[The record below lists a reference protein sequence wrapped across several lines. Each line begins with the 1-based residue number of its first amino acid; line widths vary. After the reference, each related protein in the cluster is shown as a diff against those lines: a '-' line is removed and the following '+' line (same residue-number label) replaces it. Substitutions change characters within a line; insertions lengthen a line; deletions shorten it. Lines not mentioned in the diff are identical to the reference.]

1 MVAESK
7 SPRRRFRL
15 TFSQR
20 VPLTIALVLSLSG
33 LVYTT
38 VAVNA
43 VTSSLTEQSEQE
55 VSNVNAAIS
64 ALVQTEYNDIVSYR
78 TQTLESRKQSLRDI
92 AAPIVASLDE
102 FAAAAQSG
110 ELTTAQ
116 AQARSLDM
124 VKSMRFGN
132 DDYFFVYDLD
142 LNAIGHPDDR
152 IQGRNLTDMQDA
164 DGRYLL
170 REARELVLTQGSGYL
185 DYRWERLQG
194 AVPSPKIGYLFLY
207 EPWDW
212 LVGTGVYVDDV
223 DAEVQKRL
231 TAVES
236 ELQQTF
242 ADLSFAGDGFFLIL
256 DRTGDVVASG
266 SPAVSAAAQTA
277 AGQEAIASI
286 LAAAPTEAGVELTAT
301 IQAPWNPDGD
311 GAWRIQTSTTGGDLD
326 WILVSAVNQEELAAP
341 ARALAIQM
349 ALIAVLVVLVG
360 LFIGVLLSRRITKPV
375 DAVARAA
382 TSLADGTFDPTTLDS
397 AARRTDELGDLARTF
412 RTMGIEIAARERR
425 LREQVQQLSV
435 QIDRTKVAAEVQEI
449 TESDYFQRLKS
460 RSREL
465 RDRDD

>member
-1 MVAESK
+1 MVAEPR

-33 LVYTT
+33 LVYTA

-43 VTSSLTEQSEQE
+43 VTSSLTDQSEQE

-78 TQTLESRKQSLRDI
+78 TQTLESRKQSLQDI

-185 DYRWERLQG
+185 DYRWERLEG

-360 LFIGVLLSRRITKPV
+360 LIIGVLLSRRITKPV

>member
-1 MVAESK
+1 MVAEPK

-78 TQTLESRKQSLRDI
+78 TQTLESRKQSLQDI

-360 LFIGVLLSRRITKPV
+360 LIIGVLLSRRITKPV

>member
-1 MVAESK
+1 
-7 SPRRRFRL
+7 L

-33 LVYTT
+33 LVYTA

-43 VTSSLTEQSEQE
+43 VTSSLTDQSEQE

-194 AVPSPKIGYLFLY
+194 TVPSPKIGYLFLY

>member
-1 MVAESK
+1 
-7 SPRRRFRL
+7 RFRL

-33 LVYTT
+33 LVYTA

-43 VTSSLTEQSEQE
+43 VTSSLTDQSEQE

-78 TQTLESRKQSLRDI
+78 TQTLESRKQSLQDI

-185 DYRWERLQG
+185 DYRWERLEG

-360 LFIGVLLSRRITKPV
+360 LIIGVLLSRRITKPV

>member
-1 MVAESK
+1 MVAEPR

-33 LVYTT
+33 LVYTA

-43 VTSSLTEQSEQE
+43 VTSSLTDQSEQE

-78 TQTLESRKQSLRDI
+78 TQTLESRKQSLQDI

-185 DYRWERLQG
+185 DYRWERLEG

-326 WILVSAVNQEELAAP
+326 WILVSAVNQEKLAAP

-360 LFIGVLLSRRITKPV
+360 LIIGVLLSRRITKPV

-412 RTMGIEIAARERR
+412 RTMGIEVAARERR

>member
-1 MVAESK
+1 MVAEPR

-33 LVYTT
+33 LVYTA

-43 VTSSLTEQSEQE
+43 VTSSLTDQSEQE

-78 TQTLESRKQSLRDI
+78 TQTLESRKQSLQDI

-185 DYRWERLQG
+185 DYRWERLEG

-326 WILVSAVNQEELAAP
+326 WILVSAVNQEKLAAP

-360 LFIGVLLSRRITKPV
+360 LIIGVLLSRRITKPV

>member
-1 MVAESK
+1 MVAEPR

-33 LVYTT
+33 LVYTA

-43 VTSSLTEQSEQE
+43 VTSSLTDQSEQE

-78 TQTLESRKQSLRDI
+78 TQTLESRKQSLQDI

-185 DYRWERLQG
+185 DYRWERLEG

-223 DAEVQKRL
+223 DTEVQKRL

-341 ARALAIQM
+341 ARALAVQM

-360 LFIGVLLSRRITKPV
+360 LIIGVLLSRRITKPV

>member
-1 MVAESK
+1 M
-7 SPRRRFRL
+7 
-15 TFSQR
+15 
-20 VPLTIALVLSLSG
+20 TIALVLSLSG
-33 LVYTT
+33 LVYTA

-43 VTSSLTEQSEQE
+43 VTSSLTDQSEQE

-185 DYRWERLQG
+185 DYRWERLEG

-326 WILVSAVNQEELAAP
+326 WILVSAVNQEKLAAP

-360 LFIGVLLSRRITKPV
+360 LIIGVLLSRRITKPV

>member
-1 MVAESK
+1 MVAEPK

-33 LVYTT
+33 LVYTA

-43 VTSSLTEQSEQE
+43 VSSSLTDQSEQE

-78 TQTLESRKQSLRDI
+78 TQTLESRKQSLQDI

-185 DYRWERLQG
+185 DYRWERLEG

-360 LFIGVLLSRRITKPV
+360 LIIGVLLSRRITKPV

>member
-1 MVAESK
+1 MVAEPR

-33 LVYTT
+33 LVYTA

-43 VTSSLTEQSEQE
+43 VTSSLTDQSEQE

-78 TQTLESRKQSLRDI
+78 TQTLESRKQSLQDI

-185 DYRWERLQG
+185 DYRWERLEG

-301 IQAPWNPDGD
+301 IQAPWNLDGD

-326 WILVSAVNQEELAAP
+326 WILVSAVNQEKLAAP

-360 LFIGVLLSRRITKPV
+360 LIIGVLLSRRITKPV

-412 RTMGIEIAARERR
+412 RTMGIEVAARERR

>member
-1 MVAESK
+1 
-7 SPRRRFRL
+7 
-15 TFSQR
+15 
-20 VPLTIALVLSLSG
+20 
-33 LVYTT
+33 

-43 VTSSLTEQSEQE
+43 VTSSLTDQSEQE

-78 TQTLESRKQSLRDI
+78 TQTLESRKQSLQDI

-185 DYRWERLQG
+185 DYRWERLEG

-341 ARALAIQM
+341 ARALAVQM

-360 LFIGVLLSRRITKPV
+360 LIIGVLLSRRITKPV

>member
-1 MVAESK
+1 MVAEPK

-43 VTSSLTEQSEQE
+43 VTSSLTDQSEQE

-64 ALVQTEYNDIVSYR
+64 ALVQIEYNDIASYR
-78 TQTLESRKQSLRDI
+78 TQALESRKQSLRDI

-116 AQARSLDM
+116 AQARSLDL

-185 DYRWERLQG
+185 DYRWERLEG

-435 QIDRTKVAAEVQEI
+435 RIDRTKVAAEVQEI

-465 RDRDD
+465 RDRND

>member
-1 MVAESK
+1 MVADPK
-7 SPRRRFRL
+7 SPGRRFRL

-20 VPLTIALVLSLSG
+20 VPLGIALVLSLSG
-33 LVYTT
+33 IVYTA

-43 VTSSLTEQSEQE
+43 VTTSLTDQSEQE
-55 VSNVNAAIS
+55 VSNVQAAIS
-64 ALVQTEYNDIVSYR
+64 ALVRIEYNDIVSYK
-78 TQTLESRKQSLRDI
+78 TEALEKRKQSLRDV
-92 AAPIVASLDE
+92 AAPIGASLDE
-102 FAAAAQSG
+102 FAAAAERG

-124 VKSMRFGN
+124 VKNVRFGN

-185 DYRWERLQG
+185 DYNWERLDG
-194 AVPSPKIGYLFLY
+194 ALPAPKIGYMFLY

-223 DAEVQKRL
+223 DAEVQQRL
-231 TAVES
+231 TAIQS

-242 ADLSFAGDGFFLIL
+242 ADLTFAGDGFFLIL
-256 DRTGDVVASG
+256 NRAGEVIASG
-266 SPAVSAAAQTA
+266 SPAVSVAAQTS

-286 LAAAPTEAGVELTAT
+286 LAAAPTEAGVELTTT

-311 GAWRIQTSTTGGDLD
+311 DAWRVQTSTTGGDLD
-326 WILVSAVNQEELAAP
+326 WILVSAVNQEQLAAP
-341 ARALAIQM
+341 ARGLAIGM

-360 LFIGVLLSRRITKPV
+360 LVLGVLLSRRITKPV
-375 DAVARAA
+375 DAIARAA
-382 TSLADGTFDPTTLDS
+382 TSLADGTFDPTALDT
-397 AARRTDELGDLARTF
+397 AAQRTDELGDLARTF
-412 RTMGIEIAARERR
+412 QTMGIEIVERERR
-425 LREQVQQLSV
+425 LHEQVQQLSV
-435 QIDRTKVAAEVQEI
+435 QIDRAKVAAEVQEI
-449 TESDYFQRLKS
+449 TESDYFQQLRS

>member
-1 MVAESK
+1 MVAEPK

-33 LVYTT
+33 LVYTA

-43 VTSSLTEQSEQE
+43 VTSSLTDQSEQE

-78 TQTLESRKQSLRDI
+78 TQTLESRKQSLQDI

-185 DYRWERLQG
+185 DYRWERLEG

-360 LFIGVLLSRRITKPV
+360 LIIGVLLSRRITKPV

>member
-1 MVAESK
+1 MVAEPK
-7 SPRRRFRL
+7 SPGRRFRL

-33 LVYTT
+33 LVYTA

-43 VTSSLTEQSEQE
+43 VTRSLTDQSEQE

-78 TQTLESRKQSLRDI
+78 TQALDTRKQGLQDI

-110 ELTTAQ
+110 ELTTEQ

-124 VKSMRFGN
+124 VKSVRFGN

-152 IQGRNLTDMQDA
+152 LQGRNLTDMQDA

-185 DYRWERLQG
+185 DYRWERLEG
-194 AVPSPKIGYLFLY
+194 ALPSPKIGYLFLY

-256 DRTGDVVASG
+256 DRAGDVVASG

-286 LAAAPTEAGVELTAT
+286 LAAAPTEAGVERTAT

-311 GAWRIQTSTTGGDLD
+311 GAWRTQTSTTGGDLD
-326 WILVSAVNQEELAAP
+326 WILVSAVNQQQLAAP

-360 LFIGVLLSRRITKPV
+360 LIIGVLLSRRITKPV

-382 TSLADGTFDPTTLDS
+382 ASLADGTFDPTTLDS

-412 RTMGIEIAARERR
+412 RTMGVEIAARERR

>member
-1 MVAESK
+1 MVAEPK

-33 LVYTT
+33 LVYTA

-43 VTSSLTEQSEQE
+43 VTSSLTDQSEQE

-78 TQTLESRKQSLRDI
+78 TQTLESRKQSLQDI

-185 DYRWERLQG
+185 DYRWERLEG

-207 EPWDW
+207 GPWDW

-360 LFIGVLLSRRITKPV
+360 LIIGVLLSRRITKPV

>member
-1 MVAESK
+1 MVAEPR

-33 LVYTT
+33 LVYTA

-43 VTSSLTEQSEQE
+43 VTSSLTDQSEQE

-78 TQTLESRKQSLRDI
+78 TQTLESRKQSLQDI

-185 DYRWERLQG
+185 DYRWERLEG

-301 IQAPWNPDGD
+301 IQAPWNLDGD

-326 WILVSAVNQEELAAP
+326 WILVSAVNQEKLAAP

-360 LFIGVLLSRRITKPV
+360 LIIGVLLSRRITKPV

>member
-1 MVAESK
+1 MVAEPK

-33 LVYTT
+33 LVYTA

-43 VTSSLTEQSEQE
+43 VTSSLTDQSEQE

-185 DYRWERLQG
+185 DYRWERLEG

-360 LFIGVLLSRRITKPV
+360 LIIGVLLSRRITKPV

>member
-1 MVAESK
+1 M
-7 SPRRRFRL
+7 
-15 TFSQR
+15 
-20 VPLTIALVLSLSG
+20 TIALVLSLSG
-33 LVYTT
+33 LVYTA

-43 VTSSLTEQSEQE
+43 VTSSLTDQSEQE

-78 TQTLESRKQSLRDI
+78 TQTLESRKQSLQDI

-185 DYRWERLQG
+185 DYRWERLEG

-326 WILVSAVNQEELAAP
+326 WILVSAVNQEKLAAP

-360 LFIGVLLSRRITKPV
+360 LIIGVLLSRRITKPV

>member
-236 ELQQTF
+236 ELQRTF

>member
-1 MVAESK
+1 MVAEPK

-33 LVYTT
+33 LVYTA

-43 VTSSLTEQSEQE
+43 VTSSLTDQSEQE

-78 TQTLESRKQSLRDI
+78 TQTLESRKQSLQDI

-185 DYRWERLQG
+185 DYRWERLEG

-326 WILVSAVNQEELAAP
+326 WILVSAVNQEKLAAP

-360 LFIGVLLSRRITKPV
+360 LIIGVLLSRRITKPV

>member
-1 MVAESK
+1 
-7 SPRRRFRL
+7 RRFRL

-33 LVYTT
+33 LVYTA

-43 VTSSLTEQSEQE
+43 VTSSLTDQSEQE

-185 DYRWERLQG
+185 DYRWERLEG

-326 WILVSAVNQEELAAP
+326 WILVSAVNQEKLAAP

-360 LFIGVLLSRRITKPV
+360 LIIGVLLSRRITKPV

>member
-1 MVAESK
+1 MVAEPK

-33 LVYTT
+33 LVYTA

-43 VTSSLTEQSEQE
+43 VTSSLTDQSEQE

-78 TQTLESRKQSLRDI
+78 TQTLESRKQSLQDI

-185 DYRWERLQG
+185 DYRWERLEG
-194 AVPSPKIGYLFLY
+194 AAPSPKIGYLFLY

-326 WILVSAVNQEELAAP
+326 WILVSAVNQEKLAAP

-360 LFIGVLLSRRITKPV
+360 LIIGVLLSRRITKPV
-375 DAVARAA
+375 DAIARAA

>member
-1 MVAESK
+1 MVAEPR

-33 LVYTT
+33 LVYTA

-43 VTSSLTEQSEQE
+43 VTSSLTDQSEQE

-78 TQTLESRKQSLRDI
+78 TQTLESRKQSLQDI

-185 DYRWERLQG
+185 DYRWERLEG

-256 DRTGDVVASG
+256 DSTGDVDASG

-301 IQAPWNPDGD
+301 IQAPWNLDGD

-360 LFIGVLLSRRITKPV
+360 LIIGVLLSRRITKPV

>member
-1 MVAESK
+1 MVAEPR

-33 LVYTT
+33 LVYTA

-43 VTSSLTEQSEQE
+43 VTSSLTAQSEQE

-78 TQTLESRKQSLRDI
+78 TQTLESRKQSLQDI
-92 AAPIVASLDE
+92 AAPIVVSLDE

-185 DYRWERLQG
+185 DYRWERLEG

-326 WILVSAVNQEELAAP
+326 WILVSAVNQEKLAAP

-360 LFIGVLLSRRITKPV
+360 LIIGVLLSRRITKPV

-412 RTMGIEIAARERR
+412 RTMGIEVAARERR

>member
-1 MVAESK
+1 MVAEPR

-33 LVYTT
+33 LVYTA

-43 VTSSLTEQSEQE
+43 VTSSLTDQSEQE

-78 TQTLESRKQSLRDI
+78 TQTLESRKQSLQDI

-124 VKSMRFGN
+124 VKSVRFGN

-185 DYRWERLQG
+185 DYRWERLEG

-326 WILVSAVNQEELAAP
+326 WILVSAVNQEKLAAP

-360 LFIGVLLSRRITKPV
+360 LIIGVLLSRRITKPV

>member
-1 MVAESK
+1 MVADPK

-33 LVYTT
+33 LVYTA

-43 VTSSLTEQSEQE
+43 VTRSLTDQSEQE

-78 TQTLESRKQSLRDI
+78 TQTLETRKQGLRDI

-185 DYRWERLQG
+185 DYRWERLEG
-194 AVPSPKIGYLFLY
+194 AVPSPKVGYLFLY

-360 LFIGVLLSRRITKPV
+360 LIIGVLLSRRITKPV

-382 TSLADGTFDPTTLDS
+382 ISLADGTFDPTTLDS

-412 RTMGIEIAARERR
+412 RTMGLEIAARELR

>member
-1 MVAESK
+1 MVADPK

-33 LVYTT
+33 LVYTA

-43 VTSSLTEQSEQE
+43 VTRSLTDQSEQE

-78 TQTLESRKQSLRDI
+78 TQTLETRKQGLRDI

-185 DYRWERLQG
+185 DYRWERLEG
-194 AVPSPKIGYLFLY
+194 AVPSPKVGYLFLY

-326 WILVSAVNQEELAAP
+326 WILVSAVNQQELASP

-360 LFIGVLLSRRITKPV
+360 LIIGVLLSRRITKPV

-382 TSLADGTFDPTTLDS
+382 VSLADGTFDPTTLDS

-412 RTMGIEIAARERR
+412 RTMGLEIAARELR

>member
-1 MVAESK
+1 MVAEPK

-43 VTSSLTEQSEQE
+43 VTSSLTDQSEQE

-78 TQTLESRKQSLRDI
+78 TQTLESRKQSLQDI

-185 DYRWERLQG
+185 DYRWERLEG

-242 ADLSFAGDGFFLIL
+242 ADLAFAGDGFFLIL

-360 LFIGVLLSRRITKPV
+360 LIIGVLLSRRITKPV

>member
-1 MVAESK
+1 MVAEPK

>member
-1 MVAESK
+1 MVAEPK
-7 SPRRRFRL
+7 SPGRRFRL

-33 LVYTT
+33 LVYTA

-43 VTSSLTEQSEQE
+43 VTRSLTDQSEQE

-78 TQTLESRKQSLRDI
+78 TQALDTRKQGLQDI

-110 ELTTAQ
+110 ELTTEQ

-124 VKSMRFGN
+124 VKSVRFGN

-152 IQGRNLTDMQDA
+152 LQGRNLTDMQDA

-185 DYRWERLQG
+185 DYRWERLEG
-194 AVPSPKIGYLFLY
+194 ALPSPKIGYLFLY

-256 DRTGDVVASG
+256 DRAGDVVASG

-286 LAAAPTEAGVELTAT
+286 LAAAPTEAGVERTAT

-311 GAWRIQTSTTGGDLD
+311 GAWRTQTSTTGGDLD
-326 WILVSAVNQEELAAP
+326 WILVSAVNQQQLAAP

-360 LFIGVLLSRRITKPV
+360 LIIGVLLSRRITKPV

-412 RTMGIEIAARERR
+412 RTMGVEIAARERR